1 VAAKTPLEH
10 RPNTNQ
16 IQRRTK
22 EANMKQMKQIRQIQQ
37 MKHAKTFAIVLAVLA
52 LVMAFSGC
60 VDSDSGGNEAGSQD
74 AAVSSSNYLD
84 LVNVDALHYK
94 ATASSEEGSVF
105 IFEEWRKR
113 SGDVHL
119 FKTIITDKDSSEPD
133 IIILQ
138 NLDGMYMIS
147 EADGT
152 AIRSGNCSDENIG
165 FMNPFWAYGYYAD
178 EAAWDDS
185 WIVDKD
191 TKYLGRDAVKLDY
204 SKFWAI
210 YNAFSDEDIDPERAD
225 LIVDKETGFT
235 LLLDWSFN
243 HDGKTEFMRY
253 EVTEFDVNGD
263 IPESTFEIPS
273 GVEIIDLGAL
283 GGAGAGAIPGAIPG
297 APGAPGG
304 LDGIDGI
311 DEPGGAGG
319 DLMPPTPPLPE

>member
-1 VAAKTPLEH
+1 
-10 RPNTNQ
+10 
-16 IQRRTK
+16 
-22 EANMKQMKQIRQIQQ
+22 MKQMKQIQQIWQ

-52 LVMAFSGC
+52 LAMAFSGC
-60 VDSDSGGNEAGSQD
+60 VDSDSGDNKADSHD
-74 AAVSSSNYLD
+74 TAVSSSNYLD
-84 LVNVDALHYK
+84 LVDVDTLHYK
-94 ATASSEEGSVF
+94 ATASSEDGSEL

-119 FKTIITDKDSSEPD
+119 FKTTITDEESLKPD
-133 IIILQ
+133 ITILQ

-147 EADGT
+147 EADDT
-152 AIRSGNCSDENIG
+152 AIKTGNCSDENIG

-178 EAAWDDS
+178 EAEWDDS

-204 SKFWAI
+204 SKLWAI
-210 YNAFSDEDIDPERAD
+210 YNIFSDDDIDPERAD

-235 LLLDWSFN
+235 LLLDWSFD
-243 HDGKTEFMRY
+243 HGGKTEFMRY
-253 EVTEFDVNGD
+253 EVTEFDVNKD

-273 GVEIIDLGAL
+273 GTNIIDLGAP
-283 GGAGAGAIPGAIPG
+283 GGAGAGAMPG

-304 LDGIDGI
+304 LGGIDGL

-319 DLMPPTPPLPE
+319 GITPPNLPPLPE

>member
-1 VAAKTPLEH
+1 
-10 RPNTNQ
+10 
-16 IQRRTK
+16 
-22 EANMKQMKQIRQIQQ
+22 MKQMKQIRQIQQ

-273 GVEIIDLGAL
+273 GVEIIDLGAF
-283 GGAGAGAIPGAIPG
+283 GGAGAGAIPG

-304 LDGIDGI
+304 LDGIDGL